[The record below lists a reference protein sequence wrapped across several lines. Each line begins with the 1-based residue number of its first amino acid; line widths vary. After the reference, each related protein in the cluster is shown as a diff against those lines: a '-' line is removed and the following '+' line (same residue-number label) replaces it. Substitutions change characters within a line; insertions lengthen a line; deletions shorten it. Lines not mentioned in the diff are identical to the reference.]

1 MKKSFRFLALALL
14 PVLLAGMLVPCFA
27 WSEPNDLA
35 VRRYKDLSA
44 KAWYYEDVAWVAKTG
59 LMQYSNDPQKFEPQS
74 PLTRAMFTQICY
86 NFLSKGLEKD
96 VSYDAVAPFT
106 DVKKSSWFC
115 DAVSFAYENG
125 IVNGMGAGRFA
136 PLENITRQQMAVL
149 YRGLIENYFGVQ
161 LPVDLSVL
169 DQFTDRDSIA
179 SWAKESV
186 AAIVGIGLLY
196 GKDGARFDPAGVST
210 RAEAAALI
218 RRFYIY
224 YTMTPQCYV
233 ADAIGSQALIP
244 TMIDEFDGE
253 GTTGWNHDLWTPVAG
268 GYASYLPPND
278 ITTDVDG
285 TVLRAPYS
293 GERMY
298 TKDGALYLN
307 AYYPTDGKIPTNSAG
322 TSSQNHITGLFSGHD
337 IPNKFAQSYG
347 FYEVRFKPCPARYI
361 CSAYWLTTNAEGD
374 PDNWVERN
382 PDGTIKDPENA
393 LKNFVEF
400 DIFESEPIDINN
412 SFIRKK
418 VMSTLHWNQFSS
430 ATDHVYVGE
439 HTYVAGNRLRSGPYL
454 PDSFY
459 DGNYHT
465 IGFLWS
471 KDTYSVWYDGVF
483 AYEYQNVP
491 PTDCPAVLRL
501 NIYYWCDLED
511 LAPYRSDYDADGIAS
526 FVVDYIKVF
535 QLSDYLT
542 EYAPKYYGNPTPE
555 YYTQAKAALDR

>member
-44 KAWYYEDVAWVAKTG
+44 KAWYYDDVALVAKTG

-253 GTTGWNHDLWTPVAG
+253 GSEGWNQNLWTPVG
-268 GYASYLPPND
+268 GGAALYGHGDTVDPPD
-278 ITTDVDG
+278 MPRDQRRSMHT
-285 TVLRAPYS
+285 
-293 GERMY
+293 E
-298 TKDGALYLN
+298 DGALYLDI
-307 AYYPTDGKIPTNSAG
+307 YYPNGEAANID
-322 TSSQNHITGLFSGHD
+322 GLFSGHD
-337 IPNKFAQSYG
+337 VPNKFAQSYG
-347 FYEVRFKPCPARYI
+347 FYEVRFKPCPAHYI
-361 CSAYWLTTNAEGD
+361 CSAYWLTTNAEGNSD
-374 PDNWVERN
+374 KWGVERN
-382 PDGTIKDPENA
+382 PDGTIKDPANA

-418 VMSTLHWNQFSS
+418 VMSTLHWEQFYS
-430 ATDHVYVGE
+430 ATDYVYAPE